1 MASFKWICSV
11 SISRHIYK
19 GDLTMAITS
28 ASGGF
33 TGTNWSPIIY
43 SKQAQIALR
52 KSAVTN
58 AITNNSYFGEIA
70 NQGDVVR
77 IQKEPDVTVNA
88 LERHTGISVE
98 KLANEDFSL
107 TIDQANY
114 FAFKMDDIED
124 QFANVDYV
132 SLAADRAAYKMAD
145 AMDADVLSYLSGY
158 STAGAAI
165 TTTSGDAQHDTAGN
179 LTGEWLTA
187 NHLDATNFSSLT
199 ISSSATAGDSIPLA
213 PRLPGATA
221 LSATTVSPLSVVAR
235 MARQMDTAN
244 VDARGRWMVVDPVFI
259 EMLKDEDSRLLNA
272 DFGGS
277 GLQNGLVLNNLHGF
291 RVYVSNNL
299 PAKGTGAGTSGTT
312 AQNDNYGV
320 IVAGQEEAVA
330 SAEQINK
337 VENYRDPDSFADI
350 VRGMHLYG
358 RKILRPEALVSAV
371 YNAA

>member
-1 MASFKWICSV
+1 
-11 SISRHIYK
+11 
-19 GDLTMAITS
+19 MAITS

-107 TIDQANY
+107 TIDKANY

-158 STAGAAI
+158 TTAGAAI
-165 TTTSGDAQHDTAGN
+165 TTTSGDAQHDTPGN

-187 NHLDATNFSSLT
+187 NHLDATDFSSLT
-199 ISSSATAGDSIPLA
+199 ISGSATAGDSIPLA

-244 VDARGRWMVVDPVFI
+244 VDSRGRWMVVDPVFV
-259 EMLKDEDSRLLNA
+259 EMLKDEDSRLLQA
-272 DFGGS
+272 DWGGS
-277 GLQNGLVLNNLHGF
+277 GLMNGLVMNNLHGF

-299 PAKGTGAGTSGTT
+299 PSKGTGAGTSGTT
-312 AQNDNYGV
+312 AQDANYGV

>member
-1 MASFKWICSV
+1 
-11 SISRHIYK
+11 
-19 GDLTMAITS
+19 MAITS

-33 TGTNWSPIIY
+33 DGNWSPVIY

-88 LERHTGISVE
+88 LQRHTAISVE
-98 KLANEDFSL
+98 KLNDEDFSL
-107 TIDQANY
+107 TIDKANY

-145 AMDADVLSYLSGY
+145 AMDADVLSYLSGHT
-158 STAGAAI
+158 TAGVKI
-165 TTTSGDAQHDTAGN
+165 SSTSGDAQHDTAAN
-179 LTGEWLTA
+179 LTGEFLSA
-187 NHLDATNFSSLT
+187 NHLDMSDIGHITTTA
-199 ISSSATAGDSIPLA
+199 SASTTGDSIPLA
-213 PRLPGATA
+213 SRLPGATS
-221 LSATTVSPLSVVAR
+221 LSTTTTSPLTVVAR
-235 MARQMDTAN
+235 MARTMDTAN
-244 VDARGRWMVVDPVFI
+244 VDSRGRWLVVDPVFMEI
-259 EMLKDEDSRLLNA
+259 LKDEDSRVLQA
-272 DFGGS
+272 DWGGS
-277 GLQNGLVLNNLHGF
+277 GLMNGLVLNNLHGF

-312 AQNDNYGV
+312 AQDDNYGV
-320 IVAGQEEAVA
+320 IVAGQDEAVA

-358 RKILRPEALVSAV
+358 RKILRPEALVTAR

>member
-1 MASFKWICSV
+1 
-11 SISRHIYK
+11 
-19 GDLTMAITS
+19 MAITS

-33 TGTNWSPIIY
+33 TGSNWSPIIY

-187 NHLDATNFSSLT
+187 NHLDATDFSSLT
-199 ISSSATAGDSIPLA
+199 ISGSATAGDSIPLA

-221 LSATTVSPLSVVAR
+221 LSATTVSPLTVVAR
-235 MARQMDTAN
+235 MARQMDTAS
-244 VDARGRWMVVDPVFI
+244 VDSRGRWLVVDPVFI

-277 GLQNGLVLNNLHGF
+277 GLQNGLVMNNLHGF
-291 RVYVSNNL
+291 RVYVTNSL

-312 AQNDNYGV
+312 AQDANYGV

>member
-1 MASFKWICSV
+1 
-11 SISRHIYK
+11 
-19 GDLTMAITS
+19 MAITS

-33 TGTNWSPIIY
+33 TGNWSPVIY

-52 KSAVTN
+52 KAAVTN

-88 LERHTGISVE
+88 LQRHTAISVE
-98 KLANEDFSL
+98 KLADDDFSL
-107 TIDQANY
+107 TIDKANY

-158 STAGAAI
+158 SSAGVLI
-165 TTTSGDAQHDTAGN
+165 TSTSGDAQHPTAGE
-179 LTGEWLTA
+179 LDGEFLKA
-187 NHLDATNFSSLT
+187 NHLDATDFSSLT
-199 ISSSATAGDSIPLA
+199 ISGSATAGDSIPLA

-221 LSATTVSPLSVVAR
+221 LSATTVSPLTVVAR
-235 MARQMDTAN
+235 MARKMDVSN
-244 VDARGRWMVVDPVFI
+244 VDSRGRWMVVDPVFI

-291 RVYVSNNL
+291 RIYVSNNL
-299 PAKGTGAGTSGTT
+299 PAAGTGAGTSGTS
-312 AQNDNYGV
+312 AQSTNYGV
-320 IVAGQEEAVA
+320 IVSGQDDAVA

-358 RKILRPEALVSAV
+358 RKILRPQALVTAV

>member
-1 MASFKWICSV
+1 
-11 SISRHIYK
+11 
-19 GDLTMAITS
+19 MAITS

-33 TGTNWSPIIY
+33 NGNWSPVIY

-52 KSAVTN
+52 KTAVTN

-70 NQGDVVR
+70 NQGDTVR

-98 KLANEDFSL
+98 KLDDTDFSL
-107 TIDQANY
+107 TIDKANY
-114 FAFKMDDIED
+114 FAFKMDDIEE
-124 QFANVDYV
+124 QFSHVDFT

-145 AMDADVLSYLSGY
+145 KMDEEVLGYLSGY
-158 STAGAAI
+158 TGGAGSWAVNTTA
-165 TTTSGDAQHDTAGN
+165 SGDKANSSAGTDE
-179 LTGEWLTA
+179 LLAA
-187 NHLDATNFSSLT
+187 NKLDATDFGQLG
-199 ISSSATAGDSIPLA
+199 SADSASTAYEAGDSIPLA

-221 LSATTVSPLSVVAR
+221 LSTATVSPLSVVAR
-235 MARQMDTAN
+235 MARLLDVQN
-244 VDARGRWMVVDPVFI
+244 VDSRGRWIVVDPVFV
-259 EMLKDEDSRLLNA
+259 EMLKDEDSRVLNA

-277 GLQNGLVLNNLHGF
+277 GLMNGLVLNNLHGF

-299 PAKGTGAGTSGTT
+299 PYLGTGAGTSGAL
-312 AQNDNYGV
+312 AQGTNFGV
-320 IVAGQEEAVA
+320 IVAGQDDAVA

-358 RKILRPEALVSAV
+358 RKVLRPEALVTAR

>member
-1 MASFKWICSV
+1 
-11 SISRHIYK
+11 
-19 GDLTMAITS
+19 MAIS
-28 ASGGF
+28 LASGKSGF
-33 TGTNWSPIIY
+33 DGNWSPVIY

-52 KSAVTN
+52 KAAVAN

-88 LERHTGISVE
+88 LERKTAITVE
-98 KLANEDFSL
+98 DLADEDFSL
-107 TIDQANY
+107 VIDKANY

-132 SLAADRAAYKMAD
+132 SMAADRAAYKMAD
-145 AMDADVLSYLSGY
+145 AMDADILSYLSGHT
-158 STAGAAI
+158 TAGVKI
-165 TTTSGDAQHDTAGN
+165 TTTAGDAQHDTAGN
-179 LTGEWLTA
+179 LTGEFLTA
-187 NHLDATNFSSLT
+187 NHLDMSDIGHITTTA
-199 ISSSATAGDSIPLA
+199 SASTTGDSIPLA
-213 PRLPGATA
+213 SRLPGATA
-221 LSATTVSPLSVVAR
+221 LSTSVTSPLTVVAR
-235 MARQMDTAN
+235 MARTMDVAN
-244 VDARGRWMVVDPVFI
+244 VDSRGRWLVVDPVFMEI
-259 EMLKDEDSRLLNA
+259 LKDEDSRLLQA
-272 DFGGS
+272 DWGGS

-299 PAKGTGAGTSGTT
+299 PSKGTGAGTSGST
-312 AQNDNYGV
+312 AQDDNYGV

-358 RKILRPEALVSAV
+358 RKILRPEALVSAR

>member
-1 MASFKWICSV
+1 
-11 SISRHIYK
+11 
-19 GDLTMAITS
+19 MAITS

-33 TGTNWSPIIY
+33 DGNFSPIIY

-52 KSAVTN
+52 KTAITN

-70 NQGDVVR
+70 NQGDTVR

-88 LERHTGISVE
+88 LQRHTGITVE
-98 KLANEDFSL
+98 KLDDSDFSL
-107 TIDQANY
+107 TIDKANY
-114 FAFKMDDIED
+114 FAFKMDDIEE
-124 QFANVDYV
+124 QFSNVDFT

-145 AMDADVLSYLSGY
+145 AMDADVLSYLSGHT
-158 STAGAAI
+158 TAGAFI
-165 TTTSGDAQHDTAGN
+165 TTTSGDAQHPTAGN
-179 LTGEWLTA
+179 LTGELLTA
-187 NHLDATNFSSLT
+187 NHLDATDFGNLT
-199 ISSSATAGDSIPLA
+199 IAASATAGDSVPLA

-221 LSATTVSPLSVVAR
+221 LSATTVSPLTVVAR
-235 MARQMDTAN
+235 MARKMDTAN
-244 VDARGRWMVVDPVFI
+244 VDSRGRWVCVDPVFV
-259 EMLKDEDSRLLNA
+259 EMLKDEDSRVLNA

-277 GLQNGLVLNNLHGF
+277 GLMNGLVLNNLHGF

-312 AQNDNYGV
+312 AQDANYGV
-320 IVAGQEEAVA
+320 IVAGQDDAVA

-358 RKILRPEALVSAV
+358 RKILRPEALLTVR

>member
-1 MASFKWICSV
+1 
-11 SISRHIYK
+11 
-19 GDLTMAITS
+19 MAITS

-33 TGTNWSPIIY
+33 DGNWSPVIY

-88 LERHTGISVE
+88 LERHTNISVE
-98 KLANEDFSL
+98 KLNDEDFSL
-107 TIDQANY
+107 TIDKANY

-145 AMDADVLSYLSGY
+145 AMDSDVLSYLSGHT
-158 STAGAAI
+158 TAGAKI
-165 TTTSGDAQHDTAGN
+165 TATSGDAQHDTPAN
-179 LTGEWLTA
+179 LSGEFLLA
-187 NHLDATNFSSLT
+187 NHLDATDFGQLGT
-199 ISSSATAGDSIPLA
+199 EDGQDTPVAYATGDSIPLA

-221 LSATTVSPLSVVAR
+221 LSDLTVSPLTVVAR
-235 MARQMDTAN
+235 MARQMDVAN
-244 VDARGRWMVVDPVFI
+244 VDARGRWLVVDPVFV
-259 EMLKDEDSRLLNA
+259 EMLKDEDSRMLNA
-272 DFGGS
+272 DFGGA

-291 RVYVSNNL
+291 RVYISNNL
-299 PAKGTGAGTSGTT
+299 PAGGTGAGTSGTT
-312 AQNDNYGV
+312 AQDANFGV
-320 IVAGQEEAVA
+320 IIAGQDEAVA

-358 RKILRPEALVSAV
+358 RKILRPEALVSAR

>member
-1 MASFKWICSV
+1 
-11 SISRHIYK
+11 
-19 GDLTMAITS
+19 MAITS

-33 TGTNWSPIIY
+33 TGTNWSPVIY

-88 LERHTGISVE
+88 LERHTAIAVE

-107 TIDQANY
+107 TIDKANY

-145 AMDADVLSYLSGY
+145 AMDADVLSYLSGHT
-158 STAGAAI
+158 TAGAFI

-179 LTGEWLTA
+179 LTGEFLTA
-187 NHLDATNFSSLT
+187 NHLDATDFSSLT
-199 ISSSATAGDSIPLA
+199 ISGSATAGDSIPLA

-221 LSATTVSPLSVVAR
+221 LSATTVSPLTVVAR
-235 MARQMDTAN
+235 MARQMDVAN
-244 VDARGRWMVVDPVFI
+244 VDSRGRWIVCDPVFV

-299 PAKGTGAGTSGTT
+299 PSAGTGAGTSGTS
-312 AQNDNYGV
+312 AQSTNYGV
-320 IVAGQEEAVA
+320 IVSGQDEACA

-337 VENYRDPDSFADI
+337 VENYRDPDSFSDI

-358 RKILRPEALVSAV
+358 RKILRPEALITAR

>member
-1 MASFKWICSV
+1 
-11 SISRHIYK
+11 
-19 GDLTMAITS
+19 MAITS

-33 TGTNWSPIIY
+33 TGANWSPVIY

-88 LERHTGISVE
+88 LERHTAIAVE

-107 TIDQANY
+107 TIDKANY

-145 AMDADVLSYLSGY
+145 AMDADVLSYLSGHT
-158 STAGAAI
+158 TAGAFI

-179 LTGEWLTA
+179 LTGEFLTA
-187 NHLDATNFSSLT
+187 NHLDATDFSSLT
-199 ISSSATAGDSIPLA
+199 ISGSATAGDSIPLA

-235 MARQMDTAN
+235 MARQMDVAN
-244 VDARGRWMVVDPVFI
+244 VDARGRWMVCDPVFV

-299 PAKGTGAGTSGTT
+299 PSAGTGAGTSGTS
-312 AQNDNYGV
+312 AQSTNYGV
-320 IVAGQEEAVA
+320 IVSGQDEACA

-337 VENYRDPDSFADI
+337 VENYRDPDSFSDI

-358 RKILRPEALVSAV
+358 RKILRPEALITAR

>member
-1 MASFKWICSV
+1 
-11 SISRHIYK
+11 
-19 GDLTMAITS
+19 MAITS

-33 TGTNWSPIIY
+33 DGNWSPVIY

-88 LERHTGISVE
+88 LQRHTAISVE
-98 KLANEDFSL
+98 KLNDEDFSL
-107 TIDQANY
+107 TIDKANY

-145 AMDADVLSYLSGY
+145 AMDADVLSYLSGHT
-158 STAGAAI
+158 TAGVLI
-165 TTTSGDAQHDTAGN
+165 STTSGDAQHDTAGN
-179 LTGEWLTA
+179 LTGEFLTA
-187 NHLDATNFSSLT
+187 NHLT
-199 ISSSATAGDSIPLA
+199 IGDINNIATADSGGTGDSIPLA

-221 LSATTVSPLSVVAR
+221 LSTTTASPLAVIAR

-244 VDARGRWMVVDPVFI
+244 VDSRGRWLVVDPVFI
-259 EMLKDEDSRLLNA
+259 ELLKDEDSRLLNA

-277 GLQNGLVLNNLHGF
+277 GLQNGIMANNIHGF
-291 RVYVSNNL
+291 RLYVSNNL
-299 PAKGTGAGTSGTT
+299 PSAGTGPGTSGTT
-312 AQNDNYGV
+312 GQDDNYGV
-320 IVAGQEEAVA
+320 IVAGQDDAVA

-358 RKILRPEALVSAV
+358 RKILRPEALVTAR

>member
-1 MASFKWICSV
+1 
-11 SISRHIYK
+11 
-19 GDLTMAITS
+19 MAITS

-33 TGTNWSPIIY
+33 NGNFSPIIY
-43 SKQAQIALR
+43 SKTAQIALR
-52 KSAVTN
+52 KAAVTN

-88 LERHTGISVE
+88 LERHTAISVE
-98 KLANEDFSL
+98 KLNDEDFSL
-107 TIDQANY
+107 TIDKANY
-114 FAFKMDDIED
+114 VAFKMDDIED

-145 AMDADVLSYLSGY
+145 SMDADVLSYLSGHT
-158 STAGAAI
+158 TAGAFI
-165 TTTSGDAQHDTAGN
+165 TGTSGDAQHDTAGN
-179 LTGEWLTA
+179 LTGELLTA
-187 NHLDATNFSSLT
+187 NHLDATDFGNLT
-199 ISSSATAGDSIPLA
+199 IAATATAGDSVPLA

-221 LSATTVSPLSVVAR
+221 LSATTVSPLTVVAR
-235 MARQMDTAN
+235 MARKMDTQS
-244 VDARGRWMVVDPVFI
+244 VDSRGRWLVVDPVFI
-259 EMLKDEDSRLLNA
+259 EMLKDEDSRVLNA

-277 GLQNGLVLNNLHGF
+277 GLMNGLVLNNLHGF

-299 PAKGTGAGTSGTT
+299 PAAGTGSGTSGTS
-312 AQNDNYGV
+312 AQSTNYGV

-358 RKILRPEALVSAV
+358 RKILRPEALITAR

>member
-1 MASFKWICSV
+1 
-11 SISRHIYK
+11 
-19 GDLTMAITS
+19 MAIGT
-28 ASGGF
+28 AGGGF
-33 TGTNWSPIIY
+33 DGNFSPIIY

-52 KSAVTN
+52 RSAVTN

-70 NQGDVVR
+70 NQGDTVR

-88 LERHTGISVE
+88 LQRHTGITVE
-98 KLANEDFSL
+98 KLDDSDFSL

-114 FAFKMDDIED
+114 FAFKMDDIEE
-124 QFANVDYV
+124 QFSNVDFT

-145 AMDADVLSYLSGY
+145 AMDADVLSYLSGH
-158 STAGAAI
+158 TAAGAHI
-165 TTTSGDAQHDTAGN
+165 TSSSGDKQTA
-179 LTGEWLTA
+179 LTATGEYIAA
-187 NHLDATNFSSLT
+187 NHLDATDFSSLT
-199 ISSSATAGDSIPLA
+199 ISGSATAGDSVPLA

-221 LSATTVSPLSVVAR
+221 LSATTVSPLTVVAR
-235 MARQMDTAN
+235 MARKMDTAS
-244 VDARGRWMVVDPVFI
+244 VDSRGRWICVDPVFV
-259 EMLKDEDSRLLNA
+259 EMLKDEDSRVLNA

-277 GLQNGLVLNNLHGF
+277 GLMNGLVLNNLHGF
-291 RVYVSNNL
+291 RVYVSTNL

-312 AQNDNYGV
+312 AQDANYGV
-320 IVAGQEEAVA
+320 IVAGQDDAVA

-358 RKILRPEALVSAV
+358 RKILRPEALLTVR